1 MAAAHFGA
9 RIAGPTGSVRTR
21 RLAVLLG
28 KIRATG
34 LRLGPGPAFLAGL
47 LATFLLAMFLV
58 LQIQLQAQRI
68 ATVDE
73 LERDLARAQNVQLGL
88 TAKAATASNLIEIE
102 QRALELGMVEPT
114 AESVTIIANPPPVG
128 FSDPEWRDPAP
139 PTLTKWHQRIW
150 QSAGQF
156 LNSAFRSA
164 LGE

>member
-1 MAAAHFGA
+1 MAAVHFGDRIIGPPGSA
-9 RIAGPTGSVRTR
+9 RTGRC
-21 RLAVLLG
+21 AVLLG

-47 LATFLLAMFLV
+47 LAAFLLAMFLV

-73 LERDLARAQNVQLGL
+73 LERDLARAQGVQLAL

-102 QRALELGMVEPT
+102 RRALELGMAEPA
-114 AESVTIIANPPPVG
+114 AEIVTVIANPPPVH
-128 FSDPEWRDPAP
+128 FSDPIWQDPAP
-139 PTLTKWHQRIW
+139 PTLPKWHQRIW

-156 LNSAFRSA
+156 LNSTFRNA
-164 LGE
+164 LSG